1 MDGKLCSNASAG
13 KAPEATLAAALI
25 LSFFLRITVSMP
37 APSRPLHRGKRT
49 IAVDKSCH
57 LPLWKQ
63 VPRLHLALTVEAN
76 VVRLC
81 IAILD
86 RAMKIT
92 FAGCVLLTIFSLS
105 APSRPS
111 DSWIHESKLLALENA
126 WNQAQLHHD
135 SKALDSLVSDT
146 FVYTDYDG
154 TVMNKAQFLADLKD
168 PTYRATLITNEGMK
182 VFSYQDMAI
191 VIGRYHTKG
200 SYKRKP
206 FEHYGR
212 FTDTWVYQN
221 TMWRCVASHTSLIEK
236 K

>member
-81 IAILD
+81 I
-86 RAMKIT
+86 
-92 FAGCVLLTIFSLS
+92 
-105 APSRPS
+105 S
-111 DSWIHESKLLALENA
+111 DSRRTQRYEDHLCWLRSINDIFPFGSVTPVRFLDPRK
-126 WNQAQLHHD
+126 QA
-135 SKALDSLVSDT
+135 VG
-146 FVYTDYDG
+146 FGECVEPG
-154 TVMNKAQFLADLKD
+154 
-168 PTYRATLITNEGMK
+168 AT
-182 VFSYQDMAI
+182 A
-191 VIGRYHTKG
+191 
-200 SYKRKP
+200 P
-206 FEHYGR
+206 
-212 FTDTWVYQN
+212 
-221 TMWRCVASHTSLIEK
+221 
-236 K
+236 

>member
-1 MDGKLCSNASAG
+1 MKIRVTLC
-13 KAPEATLAAALI
+13 LLL
-25 LSFFLRITVSMP
+25 LS
-37 APSRPLHRGKRT
+37 
-49 IAVDKSCH
+49 
-57 LPLWKQ
+57 
-63 VPRLHLALTVEAN
+63 
-76 VVRLC
+76 VRLM
-81 IAILD
+81 ARD
-86 RAMKIT
+86 QAND
-92 FAGCVLLTIFSLS
+92 VS
-105 APSRPS
+105 A
-111 DSWIHESKLLALENA
+111 DASKLIALENA

-135 SKALDSLVSDT
+135 SKALNSLVSDA

-212 FTDTWVYQN
+212 FTDTWVHQDTMCGQPYQLD
-221 TMWRCVASHTSLIEK
+221 REEVEGEL
-236 K
+236 

>member
-37 APSRPLHRGKRT
+37 APSRPLHRGQGHDCRRQKLSPA
-49 IAVDKSCH
+49 I
-57 LPLWKQ
+57 
-63 VPRLHLALTVEAN
+63 VETGSTAAFGFDSRAN

-135 SKALDSLVSDT
+135 
-146 FVYTDYDG
+146 
-154 TVMNKAQFLADLKD
+154 
-168 PTYRATLITNEGMK
+168 
-182 VFSYQDMAI
+182 
-191 VIGRYHTKG
+191 
-200 SYKRKP
+200 
-206 FEHYGR
+206 
-212 FTDTWVYQN
+212 
-221 TMWRCVASHTSLIEK
+221 
-236 K
+236 